1 MSKALDEEVKA
12 DAKVHG
18 RQKECAA
25 QQTEEVW
32 VVGSAHAV
40 VKPHAV
46 MVKILC
52 ASVAHSAVLAAGSD
66 IHLQV
71 KSSVQRKANTMWT
84 VDSSGCKASPY

>member
-52 ASVAHSAVLAAGSD
+52 ASVAHSAVLAAWSD
-66 IHLQV
+66 IHLQINSYISA
-71 KSSVQRKANTMWT
+71 KKGICH
-84 VDSSGCKASPY
+84 VDC